1 MKFFYDFFTKNSRDV
16 GGFWW
21 LNISLE
27 FWNLPSDWALPK
39 RMFYKF
45 CILRISPLQ
54 ARIRGG
60 GRVKF
65 GGHFC
70 HHSSAYN
77 HWPFVYIFNTKIIS
91 SFYNFIY
98 KYNFKGTPWN
108 KSAQYNNCCVLF
120 YSILVWTQPS

>member
-60 GRVKF
+60 ELSSGATFVITHQHTIIGRLCTFLIQKSLVVF
-65 GGHFC
+65 IILFINITLTIQQRRH
-70 HHSSAYN
+70 YN
-77 HWPFVYIFNTKIIS
+77 
-91 SFYNFIY
+91 
-98 KYNFKGTPWN
+98 
-108 KSAQYNNCCVLF
+108 
-120 YSILVWTQPS
+120 